1 MFLLYVFRS
10 LLPIRNPVGFG
21 ASDFIEV
28 LLAAVFV
35 ALLLFSRSWI
45 EPYGRRL
52 VQQTPWSM
60 LLLGLIPIALR
71 LALLGRYPIPEPNVS
86 DDFSYLLVADTLR
99 HLRLANPAHAYPQF
113 FETYFTLQQ
122 PAYSSIFPLAQGM
135 VIAIGWIVFGHPW
148 AGVALSVG
156 AYCALCY
163 WMLRG
168 WISPGWAFLGG
179 LLAMIQVGPLSQ
191 WMNSFWGGAVSATAG
206 CLAFGALP
214 RVFDHGRRRDAAT
227 LGIGLGLQMLSRP
240 FESVFLA
247 ASALIFL
254 LPALRDHFLLRRLL
268 ALAPIAALATLPA
281 LLLIAFQNHSVT
293 GSWTTM
299 PYMLSRYQYGVPTT
313 FTVQPPPVPHR
324 ELTPQQQLGFETQSK
339 VHGAGVDT
347 YSTFWTRLLGRMR
360 YYRFFLLAQLYL
372 VIPFF
377 LLRTR
382 QYRYLW
388 VLLTIVLFA
397 LGTNIYPYFY
407 THYIAAE
414 ACLFILIAVVGLE
427 RLSLVK
433 VSGQPTG
440 QTAVRLILFLCLAH
454 FLFWYGLHAIGNVD
468 MLSATR
474 QFETWDAINHGDPDG
489 RIAVNR
495 QLQKLP
501 GKLLIFVRYSP
512 RHELVEWVHNG
523 AEVDAARIV
532 WARDLGTGENEKLL
546 GYYPDRK
553 PVLFEPDVRPPRL
566 SPYLPAP

>member
-1 MFLLYVFRS
+1 MFVFDVFRS
-10 LLPIRNPVGFG
+10 FLPIRNPIGFG

-35 ALLLFSRSWI
+35 ALLLLSRPWI

-52 VQQTPWSM
+52 AQKTGLSM
-60 LLLGLIPIALR
+60 LLLGLLPIALR

-86 DDFSYLLVADTLR
+86 DDFSYVLAADTLC

-113 FETYFTLQQ
+113 FETYFALQQ
-122 PAYSSIFPLAQGM
+122 PTYSSIFPLAQGI

-168 WISPGWAFLGG
+168 WISPGWAFIGG
-179 LLAMIQVGPLSQ
+179 LLTVIQVGPLNQ

-214 RVFDHGRRRDAAT
+214 RVFDQGRRRDAAI
-227 LGIGLGLQMLSRP
+227 LGVGLGLQMLSRP

-247 ASALIFL
+247 ASALIFFV
-254 LPALRDHFLLRRLL
+254 PAVRDHFLLRRLL
-268 ALAPIAALATLPA
+268 ALVPVVAVATLPA

-313 FTVQPPPVPHR
+313 FTVQSLPVPHR
-324 ELTPQQQLGFETQSK
+324 ELTRQQQLGFETQSK

-347 YSTFWTRLLGRMR
+347 LSTFWARLLGRVR
-360 YYRFFLLAQLYL
+360 YYRFFLLAPLYL
-372 VIPFF
+372 AIPFF
-377 LLRTR
+377 LLRAG
-382 QYRYLW
+382 QYRYSW
-388 VLLTIVLFA
+388 VLLAILMFA

-407 THYIAAE
+407 THYFAAE

-427 RLSLVK
+427 RLSQVK
-433 VSGQPTG
+433 VSGPPTG
-440 QTAVRLILFLCLAH
+440 QTAARLILFLCLAH
-454 FLFWYGLHAIGNVD
+454 FLFWYGLHAIGNED

-489 RIAVNR
+489 RMAVNR
-495 QLQKLP
+495 ELQTFP
-501 GKLLIFVRYSP
+501 GKLLVFVRYSP

-523 AEVDAARIV
+523 ADVDAARIV
-532 WARDLGTGENEKLL
+532 WARDLGAGENEKLL
-546 GYYPDRK
+546 RYYPDRK
-553 PVLFEPDVRPPRL
+553 PLLFEPDVRPPRL
-566 SPYLPAP
+566 SPYLPTP

>member
-1 MFLLYVFRS
+1 MFLFDLFRS
-10 LLPIRNPVGFG
+10 FLPIRNPIGFG
-21 ASDFIEV
+21 AADFIEV

-35 ALLLFSRSWI
+35 GLLLLSRAWI

-52 VQQTPWSM
+52 AQRTGWSM
-60 LLLGLIPIALR
+60 LFLGLLPIVLR
-71 LALLGRYPIPEPNVS
+71 LALLARYPIPEPNVS
-86 DDFSYLLVADTLR
+86 DDFSYVLAADTLR
-99 HLRLANPAHAYPQF
+99 HFRLANPPHAYPQF
-113 FETYFTLQQ
+113 FETYFALQQ
-122 PAYSSIFPLAQGM
+122 PTYSSIFPLAQGM

-148 AGVALSVG
+148 TGVALSVG
-156 AYCALCY
+156 AYCAFCY

-179 LLAMIQVGPLSQ
+179 LLAMVQVGPLNQ

-214 RVFDHGRRRDAAT
+214 RVLNQGRRRDAVI

-247 ASALIFL
+247 ASTLIFF
-254 LPALRDHFLLRRLL
+254 LPALRNRFLLRRLVK
-268 ALAPIAALATLPA
+268 LAPVAAVATLPA
-281 LLLIAFQNHSVT
+281 LLLIAVQNHSVT
-293 GSWTTM
+293 GSWSTM
-299 PYMLSRYQYGVPTT
+299 PYMLSRYQYGVPTS
-313 FTVQPPPVPHR
+313 FTLQPLPVPHH

-339 VHGAGVDT
+339 VHGEGIDT
-347 YSTFWTRLLGRMR
+347 FSTFWTRLGGRVR
-360 YYRFFLLAQLYL
+360 YYRFFLLAPLYL
-372 VIPFF
+372 AIPFF
-377 LLRTR
+377 LLRIR

-388 VLLTIVLFA
+388 VLLTIIVFA

-414 ACLFILIAVVGLE
+414 ACLFILIAVGGIE
-427 RLSLVK
+427 RLRQIK

-440 QTAVRLILFLCLAH
+440 QTAARLILFLCLAH
-454 FLFWYGLHAIGNVD
+454 FLFWYGLHSVGSEDI
-468 MLSATR
+468 LSATR

-495 QLQKLP
+495 QLETLP
-501 GKLLIFVRYSP
+501 GKLLVFVHYSP

-523 AEVDAARIV
+523 ADLDAARIV
-532 WARDLGTGENEKLL
+532 WARDLGSEENEKLL
-546 GYYPDRK
+546 RYYPDRR
-553 PVLFEPDVRPPRL
+553 PLLFEADVRPPRL